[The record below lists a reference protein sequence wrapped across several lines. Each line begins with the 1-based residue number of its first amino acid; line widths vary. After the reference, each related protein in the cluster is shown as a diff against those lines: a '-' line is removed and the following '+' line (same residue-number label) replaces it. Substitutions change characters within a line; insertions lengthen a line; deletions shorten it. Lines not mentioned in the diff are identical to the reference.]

1 MIKFQQRDSRD
12 PSKESEVV
20 LDLMPL
26 MLFSVGYVA
35 VKALL
40 NAFDV

>member
-1 MIKFQQRDSRD
+1 MIKFQQHD
-12 PSKESEVV
+12 PQNPKKESEVV

-26 MLFSVGYVA
+26 MLFGVGYIA

-40 NAFDV
+40 NAFDI

>member
-1 MIKFQQRDSRD
+1 MIKFQQRDPQD

-26 MLFSVGYVA
+26 MLFGVGFLA